1 MVSMLQLRY
10 RTLFIPELGAEVGNR
25 YNNMMYVQYKEK
37 SAKSQQ
43 ER

>member
-1 MVSMLQLRY
+1 MLQLRY
-10 RTLFIPELGAEVGNR
+10 RTLSIPELGAEVGNR